1 MDVQALS
8 SVTNPVPLSRYGHA
22 LTKDE
27 SCRLKAACLAPYDSQ
42 GGHMSD
48 SLNRIEKT
56 ILLVV
61 IIVSPTLA
69 LSQAKVSDAE
79 TAEAFVR
86 RLSLISEI
94 QSLEIRA
101 KRLDKP
107 LARAAADAEI
117 ADALWGLNQDESK
130 NILREAY
137 ELTFPGE
144 EQRAKLQKIPVGA
157 NPRMPRQ
164 EDWARGAV
172 SRRILQVASRDRRFV
187 AELLKRGQ
195 NELGYYEAHIQSA
208 SLANDALA
216 EGDKDAA
223 GRYILNAIDADPT
236 QIAVVSA
243 IEQLASKDRAA
254 ADDVILQFIERLS
267 VTPLSFQNGSEQR
280 VYYAL
285 AKLMWPS
292 TYAPDDNK
300 PVAPSAPVIKA
311 YASFMLKSL
320 AYLEQENTGSTSNG
334 WLLMI
339 WPLVKQYAPEL
350 TQQFLGLEQRL
361 RKPGQNFSLPS
372 KRSMDEES
380 RASYEKRIKHE
391 LEQDQPDEN
400 VIRLA
405 ISHGDFSKARKL
417 IDKLAD
423 GPQKTELIE
432 MLNAEQAI
440 SLANKGDIPGA
451 LKLAE
456 SLAKAASIMKVFP
469 VIAGKCAAQK
479 DNVGARDS
487 VNQAVRQL
495 KKADVT
501 PFTPPPGVPASI
513 FGTKRD
519 VDRVL
524 QSLGSLASAVLSVE
538 DELALDVFDE
548 LVIAANHSGLD
559 TRQGRTGFETSLV
572 KKLAAKNEER
582 TTAAALQF
590 QDPLRQIVAL
600 AAIEQWKVDKFAAD
614 EKLRSARSEPSVKKN

>member
-1 MDVQALS
+1 
-8 SVTNPVPLSRYGHA
+8 
-22 LTKDE
+22 
-27 SCRLKAACLAPYDSQ
+27 
-42 GGHMSD
+42 MSD

-79 TAEAFVR
+79 TAEGSVR

-107 LARAAADAEI
+107 LARAVADAEI

-172 SRRILQVASRDRRFV
+172 SRRVLQVASRDRRFV
-187 AELLKRGQ
+187 AELLKLGQ

-223 GRYILNAIDADPT
+223 GRYIRNAIDADPT
-236 QIAVVSA
+236 QIAVLSA

-280 VYYAL
+280 AYYAL
-285 AKLMWPS
+285 AKLMWP

-311 YASFMLKSL
+311 YVSFMLNSL
-320 AYLEQENTGSTSNG
+320 TYLEQENPGSTSNG

-405 ISHGDFSKARKL
+405 ISHGDFAKARKL

-423 GPQKTELIE
+423 GPQKTELTE

-456 SLAKAASIMKVFP
+456 SLTKAASIVKVFP
-469 VIAGKCAAQK
+469 VIAGRCAAQK
-479 DNVGARDS
+479 DNIGARDS

-524 QSLGSLASAVLSVE
+524 QSLGNLASAVLSVE
-538 DELALDVFDE
+538 DELALDVLDE
-548 LVIAANHSGLD
+548 LVIAANHSELD
-559 TRQGRTGFETSLV
+559 TSQGRTGFETSLV

-582 TTAAALQF
+582 TIASALQF

-600 AAIEQWKVDKFAAD
+600 AAIEQWKADKFVAD
-614 EKLRSARSEPSVKKN
+614 EKLRSARSESSVKKN